1 MNTCIITSRIDKS
14 SCYYFYYPIVG
25 VGLSH
30 LTGKGKALIEAAMKI
45 GIRKLTVDD
54 LNPIYIYI
62 SIYT

>member
-1 MNTCIITSRIDKS
+1 MILLVVLSNIYIH
-14 SCYYFYYPIVG
+14 IVG

-54 LNPIYIYI
+54 SNLLYIQI
-62 SIYT
+62 